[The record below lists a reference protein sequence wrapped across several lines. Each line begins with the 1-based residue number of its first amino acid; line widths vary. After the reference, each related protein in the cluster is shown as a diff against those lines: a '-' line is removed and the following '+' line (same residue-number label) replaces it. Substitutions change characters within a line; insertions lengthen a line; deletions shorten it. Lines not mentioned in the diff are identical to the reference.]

1 MIFKPLAYSSRA
13 ITTTAPAWLP
23 PALRDRIGD
32 RPLRFRFSHAER
44 KVFRKRKA
52 MLVSEWCERH
62 RVVTM
67 SALPGPW
74 KNKVAPYLS
83 GIMDASFF
91 PSVREISLCKS
102 PQTGGSEAIN
112 NCIAY
117 AADRAPGPTLYV
129 YPDELTARENCQ
141 DRITPMFT
149 SSPRLRDLM
158 SGRDDDSGALKL
170 RLVSMPIY
178 MAWSRSA
185 SRLANKPCRYGVND
199 ETDKYQI
206 SNQTETDPI
215 SLTGARLTTFRWSS
229 KWWKISS
236 PTTESGYIWQALL
249 AAQVIFEYVAVCP
262 ACQGHQVMRF
272 GGPDEPGGLK
282 WPEDQRDPDV
292 IELQGLAWYECEHC
306 QAHWSDY
313 QRDKAVHSG
322 YWRAKGDGRELFAY
336 LESVRPRKI
345 AFHLPSWLSTFVS
358 LSKVAA
364 AFLRCKPDGKHLD
377 LNAHKNFCNTFLA
390 EPWFNQRQDRKEDT
404 ILALRDDRPEG
415 IVPGGGVVA
424 CLLAAVDTQD
434 TGFWYEIR
442 AFGYGQAQTT
452 WGVRSGFV
460 NSAQALEAVLFEQ
473 QYQDVSGAKLHVQT
487 AVIDAMGHRTAEV
500 YDLCRK
506 YPGRLIPLKGE
517 QRMNTPHSWSN
528 IEYYPGTKKPIPG
541 GLKLLRVHTSFFKDV
556 LAAKLEVS
564 PADPG
569 AWLLHSGYTE
579 AWAGQLCVEFINDA
593 GAWECPSGKANH
605 GFDCGT
611 YLLALGDVLGVKF
624 WPSPENA
631 PARPRAAAQEQ
642 ANPYTGGRNI
652 FGSHP

>member
-1 MIFKPLAYSSRA
+1 MITPHH

-44 KVFRKRKA
+44 KVFRKRKV
-52 MLVSEWCERH
+52 MRVSEWCERH

-74 KNKVAPYLS
+74 KNEVAPYLA

-129 YPDELTARENCQ
+129 YPDELTAKENCQ

-199 ETDKYQI
+199 ETDKYQD
-206 SNQTETDPI
+206 SNKSETDPL
-215 SLTGARLTTFRWSS
+215 SLTEARLTTFRWSS

-236 PTTESGYIWQALL
+236 PTVESGYIWQSML
-249 AAQVIFEYVAVCP
+249 AAQVICEYVTVCP
-262 ACQGHQVMRF
+262 YCAGHQVMIF
-272 GGPDEPGGLK
+272 GDKKTLGGIR
-282 WPEDQRDPDV
+282 WPADNRDPDA
-292 IELQGLAWYECEHC
+292 IELRELAWYECEHC
-306 QAHWSDY
+306 HAPWNDY
-313 QRDKAVHSG
+313 QRDKAVRAG
-322 YWRAKGDGRELFAY
+322 YWRAKGDGRELFVY
-336 LESVRPRKI
+336 LEAERPRKI
-345 AFHLPSWLSTFVS
+345 AFHLPGWLSTFVS
-358 LSKVAA
+358 LSKVAS
-364 AFLRCKPDGKHLD
+364 AFLRCKPDGKNLN
-377 LNAHKNFCNTFLA
+377 LNAHKNFCNTFMA
-390 EPWFNQRQDRKEDT
+390 EPWFNQQQDRKEDA

-415 IVPGGGVVA
+415 MVPGGGLTA

-434 TGFWYEIR
+434 NGFWYEIR
-442 AFGYGQAQTT
+442 AFGYGQTHT
-452 WGVRSGFV
+452 SWGVRAGFV
-460 NSAQALEAVLFEQ
+460 DSSAALEEVLFEHR
-473 QYQDVSGAKLHVQT
+473 YQDSAGNQYHVQVAT
-487 AVIDAMGHRTAEV
+487 IDAMGHRTAEV

-517 QRMNTPHSWSN
+517 QRMVTPHAWST
-528 IEYYPGTKKPIPG
+528 IEFYPGTKKPIPG
-541 GLKLLRVHTSFFKDV
+541 GLKLLRVNTSHFKDV
-556 LAAKLEVS
+556 LAAKLDTAA
-564 PADPG
+564 ADPG

-579 AWAGQLCVEFINDA
+579 AWAGHLCAEFINEA
-593 GAWECPSGKANH
+593 GAWECPSGKDNH
-605 GFDCGT
+605 GFDLGV
-611 YLLALGDVLGVKF
+611 YHLALADVLGVKF
-624 WPSPENA
+624 WPMPEEMQESTSKKNETQKQ
-631 PARPRAAAQEQ
+631 ARW
-642 ANPYTGGRNI
+642 
-652 FGSHP
+652 